1 MAELF
6 RHTDEDGDTL
16 VLESESEGWC
26 TANIFNPGDGYARTC
41 VYLDRDAAL
50 RLSDALLNHYG
61 LKDITE
67 EEAS

>member
-16 VLESESEGWC
+16 WVVGVDYLRARPVVVSIDDHPVG
-26 TANIFNPGDGYARTC
+26 IF
-41 VYLDRDAAL
+41 LDRDAAL